1 MLIQAPLARLSIIWI
16 NFMFMYFKILSFY
29 ILRRNLRLFAWILV
43 YFTVAAF
50 VKLSNK
56 SFNFIQHTNSA
67 LKMNIYIKPMLHEN
81 IIILVSGQYGL
92 NILSLNIWLQL
103 NASIERALTILFY
116 PLKKKKRSGGGGS
129 NVIIPHPNTWKVN
142 TGSNLHLD

>member
-67 LKMNIYIKPMLHEN
+67 LKMNIYIKPKLHEN

-116 PLKKKKRSGGGGS
+116 PLKKKKRSGGGGEQC
-129 NVIIPHPNTWKVN
+129 NHPP
-142 TGSNLHLD
+142 S

>member
-16 NFMFMYFKILSFY
+16 NFMFIYFKILSFY

-103 NASIERALTILFY
+103 NASKGPWQFY
-116 PLKKKKRSGGGGS
+116 FIPLKEKKKWGGGGS

>member
-16 NFMFMYFKILSFY
+16 NFMFIYFKILSFY

-92 NILSLNIWLQL
+92 NNLKRSPSLNIWLQL
-103 NASIERALTILFY
+103 NASKGPWQFY
-116 PLKKKKRSGGGGS
+116 FTPLKKKKWGGAM
-129 NVIIPHPNTWKVN
+129 
-142 TGSNLHLD
+142 